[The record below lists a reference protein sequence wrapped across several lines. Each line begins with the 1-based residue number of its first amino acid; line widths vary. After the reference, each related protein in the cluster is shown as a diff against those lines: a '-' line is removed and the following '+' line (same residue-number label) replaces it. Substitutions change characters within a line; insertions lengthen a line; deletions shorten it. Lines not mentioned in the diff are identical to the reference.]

1 VLDAE
6 IQRNFQKQRC
16 LPCWL
21 LREVFDHVRSKYLD
35 PLNNYAS
42 TEQKTANYIDV
53 DFQTPCVP
61 WQRSYWD
68 TNLAMCI
75 IKTKQQH
82 MCTIQRYMAIS
93 LYWDKGNGH
102 LHHRWHMCSIQ
113 RYKDIFE
120 NRNLYQT
127 LECPRRRS
135 TKLQNITHVLGYI
148 LEPSR
153 EILKLPLPPLDVWVH
168 QVCAGMPITSQN
180 SWEPKSVKTGT
191 CSLGYFNSCVA
202 LDSSNWL
209 LVCSFSIW
217 INASQCEITPPSS
230 SSWILLDHGSF
241 AEGWG
246 WHSPIQ
252 YKVRETCLEFQHSNN
267 FGTLYLSGMWLDQKD
282 TCTKEIGLSP
292 NSIPHLGSG
301 NEFCVTDSKAPPTS
315 FLRKGSHDRIRVG
328 YCDHP
333 QSFGKL
339 TL

>member
-1 VLDAE
+1 MSESCSTSMPNTVNVKRGLRLHNKYLNPLSNYLHQLSCQSETLQITFALGFQGRSVSWQRWSRGDTWPCVSWQSNTTCSRSTEIHGHFSVSRQGKCPSISSIIHVLDAE
-6 IQRNFQKQRC
+6 IQGHSQKQRC

-61 WQRSYWD
+61 WQRWYWD
-68 TNLAMCI
+68 TNMAMCI

-102 LHHRWHMCSIQ
+102 LHHLWHMWSIQ

-153 EILKLPLPPLDVWVH
+153 EILKSPLPPLDVWVH

-180 SWEPKSVKTGT
+180 SWEPKSAKTGT

-202 LDSSNWL
+202 LDSSNWV

-217 INASQCEITPPSS
+217 INASRREITPPSS
-230 SSWILLDHGSF
+230 SS
-241 AEGWG
+241 
-246 WHSPIQ
+246 
-252 YKVRETCLEFQHSNN
+252 
-267 FGTLYLSGMWLDQKD
+267 
-282 TCTKEIGLSP
+282 
-292 NSIPHLGSG
+292 
-301 NEFCVTDSKAPPTS
+301 
-315 FLRKGSHDRIRVG
+315 
-328 YCDHP
+328 
-333 QSFGKL
+333 
-339 TL
+339 